1 MQMDVFRP
9 VIVLGAA
16 RSGTKMLRDAIAA
29 HQAMVAIPYDI
40 NFVWKYSNYSIKH
53 DSLTPDHVTPSSAG
67 YVYKFFRR
75 FSQDRPGVRV
85 VEKTVGNTV
94 RVDFVR
100 KIFPSCQFVHLI
112 RDGRD
117 VSASA
122 RVQWE
127 APLNGRQLIEKVKYC
142 PISALP
148 NYAVDYAS
156 SYLLRKVLQKK
167 HVSTWGVAF
176 DDLGALL
183 GRYTLLEVCGIQ
195 WSRCVELAKS
205 ALERVPAANKIEVRY
220 ERLVH
225 NPLFEM
231 ERIMSFLGLEMSEE
245 ISLHVKQH
253 ITPEHKDK
261 WKRQIRPEELRLLLV
276 HISGTLERLGYLEGQ
291 GRKKDLV
298 RTT

>member
-1 MQMDVFRP
+1 VKNLEMQMDVFRP

-117 VSASA
+117 
-122 RVQWE
+122 
-127 APLNGRQLIEKVKYC
+127 
-142 PISALP
+142 
-148 NYAVDYAS
+148 
-156 SYLLRKVLQKK
+156 
-167 HVSTWGVAF
+167 AF

-298 RTT
+298 